1 MRKGIAPVAGLI
13 AGLAIAALLT
23 VGAPA
28 QAPSAEISVSA
39 VRARLDAAIEKRDGA
54 AVEAAA
60 DLLAAMGGGLSAESQ
75 QRIVPFLS
83 DERRQSLRAAFA
95 ENVQPVA
102 VSIPYDA
109 IPAKYRLVEGLA
121 FDARTRRL
129 FAGTVV
135 NGRLLVRDIAGWQ
148 AIALPGGL
156 GGVFGMALDDRRRR
170 LWIANGVSEPVA
182 DRRSIVPG
190 LVEIDV
196 DTLQVVARHPMPTGD
211 MGTPGDV
218 AIGLDGTVY
227 ASDGVKGGI
236 YRCMPDCTALE
247 PLVAAG
253 SLKSPQG
260 MVPTFDRRAM
270 LVADYARGL
279 ARVDLAD
286 GQVTWLHA
294 AVPEM
299 LDGIDGLV
307 RDGGALFAIQN
318 GTVPRRLLRITL
330 NEQETAIDR
339 VAVVEREHPQWG
351 EPTLATMVGGQLVYV
366 ADGQWEVY
374 GPGGTVKSGAAPRD
388 TALRILPRP

>member
-1 MRKGIAPVAGLI
+1 MGKGVAPVAGFL
-13 AGLAIAALLT
+13 AGLAAAALLT
-23 VGAPA
+23 VSARA
-28 QAPSAEISVSA
+28 QTSSAETSASA
-39 VRARLDAAIEKRDGA
+39 VRARVADAIEKREGA
-54 AVEAAA
+54 AVGAAA
-60 DLLAAMGGGLSAESQ
+60 DRLAVMGAGLSPESQ
-75 QRIVPFLS
+75 QRIAPFLS
-83 DERRQSLRAAFA
+83 DERQQSLRAAFA

-102 VSIPYDA
+102 VSVPYDA

-148 AIALPGGL
+148 AIALPEGL
-156 GGVFGMALDDRRRR
+156 GGLFGMALDDRRRR
-170 LWIANGVSEPVA
+170 LWIANGVAEPVA

-196 DTLQVVARHPMPTGD
+196 DTLQVVARHPMPPGE

-218 AIGLDGTVY
+218 AIGFDGTIY
-227 ASDGVKGGI
+227 ASDGVKGGL
-236 YRCMPDCTALE
+236 YRCKPGCTVLE
-247 PLVAAG
+247 PFVAAG

-260 MVPTFDRRAM
+260 MVPTFDRGAL
-270 LVADYARGL
+270 LVADYTKGL
-279 ARVDLAD
+279 ARVDLSD

-307 RDGGALFAIQN
+307 RDGDALFAIQN
-318 GTVPRRLLRITL
+318 GTQPRRLLRITL
-330 NEQETAIDR
+330 DENETAIDR
-339 VAVVEREHPQWG
+339 VAVVERANPQWG

-388 TALRILPRP
+388 TSLRTLPRP

>member
-1 MRKGIAPVAGLI
+1 MRKGVAPVACFL
-13 AGLAIAALLT
+13 AGLAAAALLT
-23 VGAPA
+23 IGARA
-28 QAPSAEISVSA
+28 QAPSAEISASA
-39 VRARLDAAIEKRDGA
+39 VRVRIADAIEKRDGT
-54 AVEAAA
+54 AVGATA
-60 DLLAAMGGGLSAESQ
+60 DLLAAMGAGLSPESQ
-75 QRIVPFLS
+75 QRIAPFLS
-83 DERRQSLRAAFA
+83 EERRQSLHAAFA

-102 VSIPYDA
+102 VSVPYDA

-148 AIALPGGL
+148 AIALPEGL
-156 GGVFGMALDDRRRR
+156 GGLFGMALDDRRRR
-170 LWIANGVSEPVA
+170 LWVANGVAEPVA
-182 DRRSIVPG
+182 DRRSIAPG
-190 LVEIDV
+190 LIEIDV
-196 DTLQVVARHPMPTGD
+196 DTLQVVARHPLPQGST
-211 MGTPGDV
+211 GTPGDV
-218 AIGLDGTVY
+218 TIGFDGSVY
-227 ASDGVKGGI
+227 VSDGVKGGI
-236 YRCMPDCTALE
+236 YRCAPGCAALE
-247 PLVAAG
+247 DFVAVG
-253 SLKSPQG
+253 SLRRPQG
-260 MVPTFDRRAM
+260 MVPTFDRRGL
-270 LVADYARGL
+270 LVADYAKGL
-279 ARVDLAD
+279 ARVDLSD

-299 LDGIDGLV
+299 LDGIDGLL

-374 GPGGTVKSGAAPRD
+374 GPGGSVRSGAARD
-388 TALRILPRP
+388 TALRTLPRP